1 MFYPR
6 YPLWKKI
13 MDCKLKRLNFPP
25 QHQDR
30 HPAFEFPMIP
40 LPIREDP
47 FYKAS
52 GKLQGKVCI
61 VLGGD
66 SGIGASVAILYAKE
80 GADLVI
86 VYYDEHIDARATQ
99 DRIREIGQECLL
111 IAGDLREKKF
121 CNYVIAKTIQT
132 FGKIDV
138 LVLNQA
144 IQIPQD
150 SIEDISEEQLRATFE
165 TNVYPHFFITQ
176 AALPFLKE
184 DARIIVTASVTAYGK
199 KDLIDYSAT
208 KGSLV
213 TFTRSLAKQLA
224 PRRILVN
231 SVAPGAT
238 FSPLTMSYSPE
249 KVAEFG
255 SETLWKE
262 AAQPYMLAPTYVFL
276 ASRDSCFIT
285 GQCIHVNGGTET
297 AS

>member
-224 PRRILVN
+224 PRRILVKLCGTR
-231 SVAPGAT
+231 SYI
-238 FSPLTMSYSPE
+238 FSFDDVLLTGKGCRIWFGNAMERGCPAVYACTNVCFFSFKRFMFYYRTMYSC
-249 KVAEFG
+249 K
-255 SETLWKE
+255 WW
-262 AAQPYMLAPTYVFL
+262 
-276 ASRDSCFIT
+276 
-285 GQCIHVNGGTET
+285 H
-297 AS
+297 